1 MITNPQLRQEVAT
14 VVGRHLR
21 ANPPR
26 DSSVD
31 DVEAAFTTAIM
42 RIVELVIPLQGEV
55 GVKTKK
61 VRLE

>member
-1 MITNPQLRQEVAT
+1 MA
-14 VVGRHLR
+14 GRYLR

-42 RIVELVIPLQGEV
+42 RTVELVIPLQGDV

-61 VRLE
+61 VTLE